1 MRGADRRIALGLYR
15 AGPTRPVLERALEV
29 GVTAVDTAYNYGR
42 YQGHRALVEAA
53 GDLLG
58 RFEVSTKVGY
68 FPGGHNLAP
77 ARLRAAVAEAG
88 DVLGRAPDTVF
99 VHNPEHDPDA
109 LPAACEALAACQADG
124 LCRAWGVAT
133 WNPLPLLHAA
143 VLVTVRPDVLMVRA
157 GLAVPGPVLDAA
169 EQLAIKMAA
178 GEVWGMAPFAGNP
191 SDPVWSGLDTGVFL
205 EPGQEPVSSAQARLA
220 VAFAIPAVSR
230 IAVGTTHP
238 DHLADLAAA
247 TSVEV
252 STDTVH
258 AYRRLLRDQA
268 GGRGKEAAHASHNG

>member
-1 MRGADRRIALGLYR
+1 M
-15 AGPTRPVLERALEV
+15 
-29 GVTAVDTAYNYGR
+29 VDTAYNYGR
-42 YQGHRALVEAA
+42 YEGHRALVKAA
-53 GDLLG
+53 GDLLD

-68 FPGGHNLAP
+68 FPNGHDLAP

-88 DVLGRAPDTVF
+88 EVLGRVPDTVF
-99 VHNPEHDPDA
+99 VHNPEHDPDG

-133 WNPLPLLHAA
+133 WNPAPLLRVAA
-143 VLVTVRPDVLMVRA
+143 LAEVRPDVLMVRA

-169 EQLAIKMAA
+169 EQLGLRMAA

-220 VAFAIPAVSR
+220 VAFAVPAVSR
-230 IAVGTTHP
+230 IAVGTSRP
-238 DHLADLAAA
+238 DHLSELAAA
-247 TSVEV
+247 TSVET
-252 STDTVH
+252 SSDTVR

-268 GGRGKEAAHASHNG
+268 GGRGKEAAHAAHDG

>member
-42 YQGHRALVEAA
+42 YQGHRALVKAA
-53 GDLLG
+53 GDLLD
-58 RFEVSTKVGY
+58 RIEVSTKVGY
-68 FPGGHNLAP
+68 FPGGYDLTP

-88 DVLGRAPDTVF
+88 EVLGRAPDTVF
-99 VHNPEHDPDA
+99 VHNPEHDPDG
-109 LPAACEALAACQADG
+109 LPAACEALATCQADG
-124 LCRAWGVAT
+124 LCRAWGIAT
-133 WNPLPLLHAA
+133 WNPLPLLRVAA
-143 VLVTVRPDVLMVRA
+143 SVAVRPDVLMVRA
-157 GLAVPGPVLDAA
+157 GLAVLGPVLDAG
-169 EQLAIKMAA
+169 EHLRSRMAA

-220 VAFAIPAVSR
+220 VAFAVPAVSR
-230 IAVGTTHP
+230 IAVGTNRP
-238 DHLADLAAA
+238 DHLTELAAA
-247 TSVEV
+247 TSVDV

-258 AYRRLLRDQA
+258 AYRQLLREQA
-268 GGRGKEAAHASHNG
+268 GGRGKETAHAVHDG